1 MCTGCRGSR
10 QQQHWAGQNS
20 NSLMPA
26 EMQARL
32 NPCEVNG
39 EVPKDV
45 NGTRLNK
52 KILAQEGERKL

>member
-1 MCTGCRGSR
+1 
-10 QQQHWAGQNS
+10 
-20 NSLMPA
+20 MPA

-52 KILAQEGERKL
+52 KILAQEGEGKL